1 MKYPRAL
8 AAICMV
14 ALSLSAQAQAP
25 YPNKPIRWILPF
37 AVGGASDAAVRLMA
51 QRMAPIVGQEFVVD
65 AKPGAGGVIGTDA
78 IAKAPPDG
86 YTIGWG
92 GSAPLA
98 GNVTLQ
104 KNLPYAVPR
113 DFAPICRVGVISY
126 VLVANPSLKVKSVKE
141 LIALAKSSP
150 TPIAYASPANGG
162 ASHMSMESFQH
173 RTGTTFMNVQYK
185 GTTPGINDLLA
196 GHVPLMW
203 ESVNSVGPHVQSGKL
218 VALATSSAKRLKR
231 LKGLPDVPTM
241 QELGYPDFLVQ
252 GWAGLVAP
260 ANTPQAAI
268 DKLNA
273 ACQQVLA
280 QPDVQD
286 IMLRQQGLEV
296 DYAGPAEFKSYISA
310 EIANWARMIANAKVK
325 FDQ

>member
-1 MKYPRAL
+1 MKYPRTL
-8 AAICMV
+8 AVACV
-14 ALSLSAQAQAP
+14 AALSFAAGAQPA
-25 YPNKPIRWILPF
+25 YPSKPIRWILPF
-37 AVGGASDAAVRLMA
+37 SVGGASDAAVRLMA

-65 AKPGAGGVIGTDA
+65 AKPGAGGVIGTDLV
-78 IAKAPPDG
+78 AKAPPDG

-104 KNLPYAVPR
+104 KSLPYSVPK
-113 DFAPICRVGVISY
+113 DFSPICRVGVISY
-126 VLVANPSLKVKSVKE
+126 VLVANPSLGVKSVKD
-141 LIALAKSSP
+141 LIALSKSSAK
-150 TPIAYASPANGG
+150 PIAYASPGNGG
-162 ASHMSMESFQH
+162 ASHMSMEAFQH

-185 GTTPGINDLLA
+185 GTSPGINDLLA

-203 ESVNSVGPHVQSGKL
+203 ESVNSVAPHVQSGKL
-218 VALATSSAKRLKR
+218 VALATSSAKR

-260 ANTPQAAI
+260 ANTSPAAI

-286 IMLRQQGLEV
+286 IMLRQQGWEV
-296 DYAGPAEFKSYISA
+296 EYAGPAEFRSYISA
-310 EIANWARMIANAKVK
+310 EVTNWARMIANAKVK